1 MLNDK
6 PTLPGVTPFTN
17 PNKIKKEKRA
27 NQNIENRGMK
37 KVRRKRSERRQ
48 RTPIP

>member
-17 PNKIKKEKRA
+17 PNKINKKRRA
-27 NQNIENRGMK
+27 NQNIKNKGMK
-37 KVRRKRSERRQ
+37 QERRKRSER
-48 RTPIP
+48 